1 MDLSSAAMI
10 HLQYYT
16 GVATV
21 GFAVGGA
28 MRMVEKS
35 LNSGTQIVRF
45 LLTEDP
51 DYFHLTM
58 TCV

>member
-45 LLTEDP
+45 LLTEDI
-51 DYFHLTM
+51 
-58 TCV
+58 CV